1 MVTPAV
7 LRKLKASKKK
17 LQRKAEAEKEVTVAM
32 IKADAGVVAS
42 DRVVLDAFHAEDIY
56 FRPLRERPVLTK
68 ADIQE
73 RKEWA
78 EKYRSR
84 SPDVA
89 LSKGRP
95 FQRGQVMRL
104 R

>member
-42 DRVVLDAFHAEDIY
+42 DRVVLDAHSVNVPCS
-56 FRPLRERPVLTK
+56 RRQT
-68 ADIQE
+68 
-73 RKEWA
+73 
-78 EKYRSR
+78 YR
-84 SPDVA
+84 
-89 LSKGRP
+89 KGRSGP
-95 FQRGQVMRL
+95 QLVTHISAKGTLPYFTFLWDRL
-104 R
+104 QHNTGRRAQ